1 MSSPRSSKP
10 AVSPTLQ
17 PGPETGNPSA
27 PSASR
32 KPRRSTIHGMSIEDP
47 YAWLSNINDP
57 DTAAYLQ
64 AETEYANA
72 AARDLRPLQEKIYN
86 ELRARIAEDDCSVP
100 QRVGEYSY
108 YSCSK
113 KGKEYEVHYRRR
125 PNSERETIVLDENE
139 LAADCGYFDLGDFAV
154 CPRHR
159 LVAYT
164 VDTKGDEFYQLFVKN
179 IETGEI
185 VEGPIEDVSED
196 ICWSEDATGVF
207 YVRVDDNSRPYAA
220 CLHVLG
226 TPVLEDRVLFRED
239 DPAFFVSLW
248 KSRSKAYVFIESHSN
263 TTSEIHFIDANATD
277 ASPRCFR
284 KREPGVEYAV
294 DHRPGE
300 FLIVTNLDAPNFRLL
315 SAAELEVNESDWQEV
330 IANRSETVLEYID
343 VYATHTVLG
352 ERRNGVPLIT
362 TLAAG
367 SKHTRELAITGDIYE
382 LVVEDLDDFA
392 SDEVW
397 LSHSSPTTPD
407 TVYAYPF
414 AVGERRVLKA
424 NKLEGFDPGAYSS
437 ERLWVTVSSDNRVP
451 ITLINKHTTKQPA
464 PVLLSGYG
472 AYEECCE
479 LYFDSDILSLLDRGV
494 IIAIAHVRGGGEL
507 GRSWYTGGKL
517 MEKENGFSDF
527 LACAEFLIAKGYT
540 TAGKIALQGSS
551 AGGLLVAVAM
561 QRRPELFA
569 GVVAEVPFVDVINT
583 LLDDDAPLT
592 QHDIEEFGD
601 PKEPEV
607 FNYLMQYSPY
617 ENVRPGDYPP
627 LLVTAAMEDQRVGY
641 WEPLKWVAKLRAAK
655 TDHNL
660 LLLKLDE
667 AGHYGQSGRY
677 QQLMDTAFTFAFLL
691 RCWGI
696 DADNDLK

>member
-1 MSSPRSSKP
+1 M
-10 AVSPTLQ
+10 Q
-17 PGPETGNPSA
+17 PPSA
-27 PSASR
+27 PR
-32 KPRRSTIHGMSIEDP
+32 KPYHYKIHGVTIEDP
-47 YAWLSNINDP
+47 YSWLANIDDP
-57 DTAAYLQ
+57 DTAAYLRR
-64 AETEYANA
+64 ENEYTDAISQS
-72 AARDLRPLQEKIYN
+72 LRPLQEKIYQ

-100 QRVGEYSY
+100 QNIGEYLY

-113 KGKEYEVHYRRR
+113 GGQEYEVHYRRR
-125 PNSERETIVLDENE
+125 PKSQLGTVVLDENE
-139 LAADCGYFDLGDFAV
+139 LAKDSDYFDLGCFAV

-159 LVAYT
+159 MVAYT
-164 VDTKGDEFYQLFVKN
+164 VDRVGDEFYQLYVRD
-179 IETGEI
+179 IDSGEI
-185 VEGPIEDVSED
+185 VEGPIENVSED
-196 ICWSEDATGVF
+196 VCWSEDATSVF
-207 YVRVDDNSRPYAA
+207 YVRIDDNSRPFTAT
-220 CLHVLG
+220 LHVLG
-226 TPVLEDRVLFRED
+226 TAPSRDRVLFKEE

-248 KSRSKAYVFIESHSN
+248 KARSKAYVFIETHSN
-263 TTSEIHFIDANATD
+263 TTSEIHFIDVNAADET
-277 ASPRCFR
+277 PRCFR

-315 SAAELEVNESDWQEV
+315 SVAELEPRESGWQEL
-330 IANRSETVLEYID
+330 IANRCETVLEYID

-362 TLAAG
+362 TLPAG
-367 SKHTRELAITGDIYE
+367 SKHTRELAITGDIHE
-382 LVVEDLDDFA
+382 LEVEDLDNFA

-397 LSHSSPTTPD
+397 LSHSSPTAPD
-407 TVYAYPF
+407 TLYAYPF
-414 AVGERRVLKA
+414 SVGERRVLKA
-424 NKLEGFDPGAYSS
+424 NKLEGYDPGAYSS
-437 ERLWVTVSSDNRVP
+437 ERLWVTVSSDKRVP
-451 ITLINKHTTKQPA
+451 ITLIKKHTTKQPA

-551 AGGLLVAVAM
+551 AGGLLVAVTM

-601 PKEPEV
+601 PRDPDV
-607 FNYLMQYSPY
+607 FKYLVQYSPY

-660 LLLKLDE
+660 LLLKLEE

-677 QQLMDTAFTFAFLL
+677 QQLRDIALIYAFLL

-696 DADNDLK
+696 DAEDDLK